1 MSWFYPWLLSTFA
14 LMQTALNTARRYQQ
28 GTRVNEMWNADS
40 NILKCIGGTQNL
52 AYYYCNNCSYQNF
65 LVMMIFLKIEK
76 KKIWALSF
84 YFFHFLDSLKQSP
97 LFNHKPRHTSPCLP
111 FPIVHQGYCVVNRST
126 SFPFPSLGSVVVNSI
141 WWYFSKVKCGI
152 QRYN

>member
-1 MSWFYPWLLSTFA
+1 
-14 LMQTALNTARRYQQ
+14 MQAALNTARRYQQ
-28 GTRVNEMWNADS
+28 GTRVNEMWNANS
-40 NILKCIGGTQNL
+40 NILKCIEGTQNL

-65 LVMMIFLKIEK
+65 LVMMIFFKIEK

-97 LFNHKPRHTSPCLP
+97 LFNHRPRHTSPCLP

-126 SFPFPSLGSVVVNSI
+126 SFPFPSLGSVVVTVSDGT
-141 WWYFSKVKCGI
+141 F
-152 QRYN
+152 QRWSVAHRDIINYLWIISFVVSFN